1 MLVLTKLSFGED
13 DLSLGNNSMRFWDI
27 ITLCF
32 TCGKKKICQA
42 MKKSQIIMN
51 MIVDFI
57 CSSLSFTTQDANAS
71 ILGLLAYIISIIIA
85 SATRRRK
92 VIKMLLLLSAPR
104 QKSLIL

>member
-1 MLVLTKLSFGED
+1 
-13 DLSLGNNSMRFWDI
+13 
-27 ITLCF
+27 
-32 TCGKKKICQA
+32 

-57 CSSLSFTTQDANAS
+57 CSSLSFTKQDANAS

>member
-1 MLVLTKLSFGED
+1 
-13 DLSLGNNSMRFWDI
+13 
-27 ITLCF
+27 
-32 TCGKKKICQA
+32 
-42 MKKSQIIMN
+42 MKKSQIIMS